1 MQPRSAVARQ
11 FGKAIRDL
19 RLRRTLTQQQ
29 LADACGLDISYVGQ
43 IERGQ
48 RNPTLGVMQGLASVL
63 GAKLSDVLRAA
74 RLSLRQSPNALERQ
88 NETRRATCQARGMPS
103 AKLPEPKPA
112 RLGRSTAVVPLI
124 VPGTP

>member
-11 FGKAIRDL
+11 FGKAVKEL
-19 RLRRTLTQQQ
+19 RLKRALSQQQ

-63 GAKLSDVLRAA
+63 GVKLSELLNKA
-74 RLSLRQSPNALERQ
+74 RL
-88 NETRRATCQARGMPS
+88 
-103 AKLPEPKPA
+103 
-112 RLGRSTAVVPLI
+112 
-124 VPGTP
+124 

>member
-11 FGKAIRDL
+11 FGKAVKEL
-19 RLRRTLTQQQ
+19 RLKKEMSQQQ

-63 GAKLSDVLRAA
+63 DVRLSDVLNKA
-74 RLSLRQSPNALERQ
+74 RL
-88 NETRRATCQARGMPS
+88 
-103 AKLPEPKPA
+103 
-112 RLGRSTAVVPLI
+112 
-124 VPGTP
+124 

>member
-11 FGKAIRDL
+11 FGKAIREL
-19 RLRRTLTQQQ
+19 RLEKGLTQQQ

-63 GAKLSDVLRAA
+63 RVRMSDLLRAA
-74 RLSLRQSPNALERQ
+74 
-88 NETRRATCQARGMPS
+88 
-103 AKLPEPKPA
+103 KL
-112 RLGRSTAVVPLI
+112 
-124 VPGTP
+124 

>member
-11 FGKAIRDL
+11 FGKAVKEL
-19 RLRRTLTQQQ
+19 RLKKGLTQQQ

-63 GAKLSDVLRAA
+63 QVRLSDVLRAA
-74 RLSLRQSPNALERQ
+74 RL
-88 NETRRATCQARGMPS
+88 
-103 AKLPEPKPA
+103 
-112 RLGRSTAVVPLI
+112 
-124 VPGTP
+124 

>member
-11 FGKAIRDL
+11 FGKAVKEL
-19 RLRRTLTQQQ
+19 RLKKGMTQQQ

-63 GAKLSDVLRAA
+63 RVRMSDLLRAA
-74 RLSLRQSPNALERQ
+74 
-88 NETRRATCQARGMPS
+88 
-103 AKLPEPKPA
+103 KL
-112 RLGRSTAVVPLI
+112 
-124 VPGTP
+124 